1 MNPTPDLDGDT
12 ILKKRRRSKPKRTQ
26 RLYFY
31 RSIPDPNT
39 SNFQSWPDDIR
50 EYFIRIY
57 SYKKPSSDNANG
69 FTEQETWSL
78 PSTKHL
84 YTAFYQYP
92 ILKRWSREL
101 YDVKSRLSTYPM
113 VAWSSHTNK
122 TEPCKE
128 IAKTLKTGEGYDV
141 VTISWIKLQE
151 ILYTYPELCPPTG
164 RFNSLHLCE
173 APGSFIASLSHYLH
187 NNYPKDQ
194 VCDCE
199 I

>member
-1 MNPTPDLDGDT
+1 MN
-12 ILKKRRRSKPKRTQ
+12 RSKFFR
-26 RLYFY
+26 
-31 RSIPDPNT
+31 
-39 SNFQSWPDDIR
+39 SNFNFEIKHFEDCPKDIS
-50 EYFIRIY
+50 EYFTQIY
-57 SYKKPSSDNANG
+57 SYKKYGSDCNGDVSQDETWYIPSS
-69 FTEQETWSL
+69 E
-78 PSTKHL
+78 HL
-84 YTAFYQYP
+84 YQSSYDFPT
-92 ILKRWSREL
+92 LKELSREL
-101 YDVKSRLSTYPM
+101 NKVKSRLNILPAISWGY
-113 VAWSSHTNK
+113 HTRN

-194 VCDCE
+194 VCVLARFK
-199 I
+199 IQMGV